1 MKATDLDKIFD
12 EGQEEVL
19 HYFDTKT
26 IMRPNRQDDETPKR
40 INIDFPKWMVDRMD
54 AEAQHIGVSRQAII
68 KTWMAEKLR
77 ELDAKAR
84 V

>member
-1 MKATDLDKIFD
+1 
-12 EGQEEVL
+12 
-19 HYFDTKT
+19 
-26 IMRPNRQDDETPKR
+26 
-40 INIDFPKWMVDRMD
+40 MVDRMD